1 MKVSIL
7 SLGSFALN
15 IFSFVLVHSFPTS
28 KNLSKLFRADAL
40 NDAAPGSEDLHEN
53 LLRLKQKR
61 LLFDP
66 MTKPIDGM

>member
-15 IFSFVLVHSFPTS
+15 LLSSGLVHSFPTS
-28 KNLSKLFRADAL
+28 ENLSKLVRADVSNNSAI
-40 NDAAPGSEDLHEN
+40 DSEDLHEN

-61 LLFDP
+61 LPFDP
-66 MTKPIDGM
+66 MTTPIDGM